1 MSNSNNTINNDNNIN
16 KYIYIY
22 RGATGERW
30 YIDSRTGDIVGK
42 VGRGAPSGREEAGVS
57 AKGLST
63 CHNTRKNSQSDEKA
77 AKSDGKTAKI
87 TFYSDGSLLMVTKNR
102 LNPYAG
108 NKRDWIRGK
117 VTKFSRRSRTNLMRT
132 LAKIS
137 KKKLPLFVTLT
148 YPAEYPEDHE
158 VYKAD
163 LDKFF
168 KRLKYRF
175 SEFACIWKLEFQKR
189 GAPHYHLLV
198 WGLSIHTRQII
209 SKLWYEVVSSGD
221 EKHLRAGTQVQRIRS
236 WRGVMSYASK
246 YMGKLET
253 NEQGHPG
260 RFWGVSGR
268 GWIPWSAIEEYSVF
282 PERVVRAMR
291 MMRRYAGIKS
301 RDYGSL
307 SIYVDD
313 VAQWKRALLC

>member
-1 MSNSNNTINNDNNIN
+1 MSKSNYSINNDINNN

-22 RGATGERW
+22 RGAPGQRW

-42 VGRGAPSGREEAGVS
+42 VGAGLPAGDEDSPGAG
-57 AKGLST
+57 GLST
-63 CHNTRKNSQSDEKA
+63 CHNTRKNR
-77 AKSDGKTAKI
+77 KSDGKTAKI
-87 TFYSDGSLLMVTKNR
+87 TFYSDGSLLSVTKNR

-108 NKRDWIRGK
+108 NKRDWVRGK
-117 VTKFSRRSRTNLMRT
+117 VTRFSKRSRTRLMRT
-132 LAKIS
+132 LAKID
-137 KKKLPLFVTLT
+137 KKKQPLWMDLT
-148 YPAEYPEDHE
+148 YPDEFPVDHK

-163 LDKFF
+163 LEKFI
-168 KRLKYRF
+168 KRMRYRF

-189 GAPHYHLLV
+189 GAAHYHMFV
-198 WGLSIHTRQII
+198 WGLPGLGIRKIVA
-209 SKLWYEVVSSGD
+209 KLWYEVVGSGD
-221 EKHLRAGTQVQRIRS
+221 EKHLSAGTSVSKIRS

-268 GWIPWSAIEEYSVF
+268 GCIPWSAIEEYSVF
-282 PERVVRAMR
+282 PERVVMAMR

-307 SIYVDD
+307 NIYVDD
-313 VAQWKRALLC
+313 IQQWKRALLC